1 VRSWMTGSWK
11 KEERKSLGTLLDCS
25 YDMLRSSLRLAEHPA
40 ETQRYQEKSRLSQPM
55 PDLFVHG

>member
-1 VRSWMTGSWK
+1 MTGSWK

-40 ETQRYQEKSRLSQPM
+40 ETQRYQEKSRLSQLM
-55 PDLFVHG
+55 PDFFAHG